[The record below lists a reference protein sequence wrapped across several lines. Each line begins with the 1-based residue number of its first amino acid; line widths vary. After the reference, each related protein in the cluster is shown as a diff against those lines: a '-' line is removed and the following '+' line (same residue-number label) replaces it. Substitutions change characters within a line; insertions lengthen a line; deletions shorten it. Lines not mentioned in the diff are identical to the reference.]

1 MFVQLRTSGFRG
13 SVQVVHE
20 VKESDVSFRTAVMH

>member
-1 MFVQLRTSGFRG
+1 MFAQLRISGFRG

-20 VKESDVSFRTAVMH
+20 VKEAMYLLVPG